1 VTFPVLAVVET
12 HTITGGTGRFAG
24 TAGSIIVERSI
35 NLQTMISSASITGTI
50 SLASGH

>member
-1 VTFPVLAVVET
+1 VET
-12 HTITGGTGRFAG
+12 HTITGGTGRFAE

-35 NLQTMISSASITGTI
+35 NLQTMISSGSITGTI